1 MKGPIIAL
9 EKEVLIDRRDERLK
23 QAWVRRP
30 QEVPRWRGGTWVTPT
45 VELRRGDDPILLFLG
60 KAESLHEALFDAI
73 NAAREDNHIYVI
85 LEDGMEDLLIFL
97 ESTRALIRKVP
108 VLHVTGVY
116 DGSAA
121 QVAIGHNL
129 FMRLDEG
136 QSASLRQH
144 FLRSFWH
151 EATEEAW
158 HDGDDFV
165 WRKVGGERP
174 FDIPRL
180 SPKGDLSWAD
190 QQTKPDSNW
199 EYIHRADEVLPEEP
213 ARRLWI
219 NPGPQHHTELARHV
233 EQGSSVVWDDHGLP
247 EVGLKRDCGE
257 LVLGPTSLRFR
268 LNEGQTHDLKTLLN
282 SQTPWEFLTDVR
294 LGDFADTDSQ
304 FWLSGEK
311 SAEELIPR
319 RSVTLPHETAL
330 TLDTMNE
337 TPPREIPIS
346 HPLALEFQYT
356 WTVQP
361 PRLPKGSKEDDLVL
375 DWGKIDRDWKNR
387 LAKLETT
394 LKENQDKRG
403 RLRERFTSL
412 VREMLGFD
420 HSHKALQDEANRLE
434 QLVPSMGGPRE
445 ALDWFRSLG
454 ELEQKVS
461 ELAANVAEAETKAKE
476 EEERENQR
484 QAFEAARKEAQEGLP
499 KSRER
504 LKQIEESQ
512 EQRERDLELI
522 EEELRSADKKT
533 RRDLGAK
540 KKKLTDEK
548 ERDSKQIKS
557 LQSQI
562 AALKAKSEEEFI
574 FKPQSSTMNTKRTSG
589 GFVPQESTKKEDP
602 QLPQDALPQVGVLR
616 SHKGRR
622 FLVIENWEEHA
633 LGKTEAARL
642 SAELLAPEGT

>member
-1 MKGPIIAL
+1 
-9 EKEVLIDRRDERLK
+9 
-23 QAWVRRP
+23 
-30 QEVPRWRGGTWVTPT
+30 
-45 VELRRGDDPILLFLG
+45 
-60 KAESLHEALFDAI
+60 
-73 NAAREDNHIYVI
+73 
-85 LEDGMEDLLIFL
+85 
-97 ESTRALIRKVP
+97 
-108 VLHVTGVY
+108 
-116 DGSAA
+116 
-121 QVAIGHNL
+121 
-129 FMRLDEG
+129 
-136 QSASLRQH
+136 
-144 FLRSFWH
+144 
-151 EATEEAW
+151 
-158 HDGDDFV
+158 
-165 WRKVGGERP
+165 
-174 FDIPRL
+174 
-180 SPKGDLSWAD
+180 
-190 QQTKPDSNW
+190 
-199 EYIHRADEVLPEEP
+199 
-213 ARRLWI
+213 
-219 NPGPQHHTELARHV
+219 LARLV

-412 VREMLGFD
+412 FREMLGFD
-420 HSHKALQDEANRLE
+420 HSHKDLQNEANRLG
-434 QLVPSMGGPRE
+434 QLVPSTGGPSTARE
-445 ALDWFRSLG
+445 WFRSLG

-476 EEERENQR
+476 DEEREKQR
-484 QAFEAARKEAQEGLP
+484 TAWEAEVKKAESELL
-499 KSRER
+499 KSREK

-512 EQRERDLELI
+512 EQRERDLALI
-522 EEELRSADKKT
+522 EEEFKSADNKR
-533 RRDLGAK
+533 RRDLGVEK
-540 KKKLTDEK
+540 QRLTIDK
-548 ERDSKQIKS
+548 ENDSKQIKS
-557 LQSQI
+557 FQSKI
-562 AALKAKSEEEFI
+562 TELTAKSEEEFV
-574 FKPQSSTMNTKRTSG
+574 FKPQTSTMNTRRTSG
-589 GFVPQESTKKEDP
+589 GFVPEQMKKPESVQVP
-602 QLPQDALPQVGVLR
+602 PNALPQVGLLR
-616 SHKGRR
+616 SHKNVR
-622 FLVIENWEEHA
+622 FLVIENWEDHA
-633 LGKTEAARL
+633 LGKSEAERLAARL
-642 SAELLAPEGT
+642 VAPEGT